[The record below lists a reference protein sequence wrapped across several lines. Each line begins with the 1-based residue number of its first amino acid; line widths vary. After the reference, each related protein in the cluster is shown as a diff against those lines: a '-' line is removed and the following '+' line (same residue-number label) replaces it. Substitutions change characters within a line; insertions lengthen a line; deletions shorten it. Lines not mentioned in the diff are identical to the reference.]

1 MSNYV
6 GVNADFA
13 GCEIIVAA
21 GLSGDR
27 DLYQAETSSK
37 CHRCQGNPCE
47 CGKEH
52 IGLHWLSAHLTFG
65 DNAVKEQRYKAKAV
79 TFRKLFGGQPED
91 KVAEQIAE
99 IFDTQVAPGYA
110 AWDRWLREC
119 YKRGSLVYRDYT
131 DGTNWEVPPGDKYE
145 YKQPGPEDPVDEKG
159 NRLVLR
165 REARYEVASYG
176 DSWRDRRAIYR
187 TYSGRNVYV
196 SKGPHAFGNGAIQ
209 GTARELLAD
218 ALIEWRPIS
227 KMLEAQAV
235 LPVHDEIL
243 TWVPKKYMNE
253 ENGWLAARLLQSCM
267 ESTVLSVPGWEVK
280 VGADPELRE
289 FSYWPDS
296 SLQVRVP
303 QLWGTVRP

>member
-1 MSNYV
+1 MSSSLV

-13 GCEIIVAA
+13 GCEIRVGA

-27 DLYQAETSSK
+27 ALYEAEISTK
-37 CHRCQGNPCE
+37 CHRCQGDPCE
-47 CGKEH
+47 CGKSH
-52 IGLHWLSAHLTFG
+52 VGLHWLSAHLTFG
-65 DNAVKEQRYKAKAV
+65 PNAIKEQRYKAKAV

-91 KVAEQIAE
+91 AVAEQIAE
-99 IFDTQVAPGYA
+99 IFDTQVAPAYA
-110 AWDRWLREC
+110 AWDRWLRDC

-131 DGTNWEVPPGDKYE
+131 DGTNWEVIPGDGYE
-145 YKQPGPEDPVDEKG
+145 YKQPTPDDPPG
-159 NRLVLR
+159 QVLR

-176 DSWRDRRAIYR
+176 SSWKDRRAIYR

-209 GTARELLAD
+209 GTARELLVD

-227 KMLEAQAV
+227 KKLEAQAV

-243 TWVPKKYMNE
+243 TWVPRKYMNE
-253 ENGWLAARLLQSCM
+253 ENDWLAARLLQNCM

-280 VGADPELRE
+280 IEADPELKE
-289 FSYWPDS
+289 FSFWPDS
-296 SLQVRVP
+296 S
-303 QLWGTVRP
+303 